1 MKVISKGTSITEVP
15 GLSEILIEPDESS
28 DRGVHITLVDNND
41 GWPEKDTCPNC
52 GYNRIVM
59 GFTIAELEQLR
70 DALTIALNHG
80 SHLAEQLAGEL

>member
-28 DRGVHITLVDNND
+28 EHGVHITLVDNND

-52 GYNRIVM
+52 GYNRNVM
-59 GFTIAELEQLR
+59 GFTVGELEQLR
-70 DALTIALNHG
+70 DALTTALMHAN
-80 SHLAEQLAGEL
+80 SLAGEL